1 MKNERCGVFTSAYF
15 SMHTFYLGACSLFST
30 KRFTSNA
37 ADDYVGKRLNGR
49 DKGKMPGDG
58 KYTWTKG
65 RVEGDWVCGVKESD
79 GQYHYELCYDEGPKD
94 KEWMEDGDWEYIQEL
109 YRKGTLLTNE
119 PNADR
124 EIVADH
130 KYRREICQI
139 MEDAR
144 AGRAYG
150 WREEKEAAKER
161 AEREAREKEKYEKAE
176 RDRLEKDRLARE
188 AKEKAEKDAKEKADG
203 SDEDNGSDEDE
214 KIEPS
219 GISGDQ
225 LLHSA
230 ARAAELGFEMRGHH
244 GAATALGLASKTKEV
259 KDRDDVSIT
268 EAAGEAVS
276 TTAGEKFLTELM
288 PGVGTVRTALKVA
301 EVVSPFTDAAARSLE
316 KTSEELFGPNPS
328 PDNEAADSLADT
340 IALMKIP
347 GAVVAGAELVD
358 RKRKELAQSLIKRK
372 EELFGPNPSPYN
384 EAAEALDDA
393 SALLRLP
400 EGAAMLGAAIGK
412 GAAHVVKRTA
422 DALQAVK
429 DWTIRRDRHELP
441 RGGDG
446 YELHALPQKGDG
458 YELHAAAPV
467 PETSWGPHEAPQIM
481 TGSSIP
487 PPPPPRERFH
497 DRRSPSAAAK
507 VEGDTPESR
516 LSKTQKCMLTRLMY
530 EGTAEDRQVAGRIL
544 ESDSAQ
550 RAAVSSAR
558 KPVATPSR
566 PEPDVLSM
574 REDKRALY
582 AAPTR
587 KFEPAAAS
595 AAVRSK
601 LPERKEE
608 RCPDA
613 EPARGRGYR
622 PTFSYSYGTGGASGA
637 SASTKKSS
645 FTTGHHAL

>member
-1 MKNERCGVFTSAYF
+1 
-15 SMHTFYLGACSLFST
+15 
-30 KRFTSNA
+30 
-37 ADDYVGKRLNGR
+37 
-49 DKGKMPGDG
+49 
-58 KYTWTKG
+58 
-65 RVEGDWVCGVKESD
+65 
-79 GQYHYELCYDEGPKD
+79 
-94 KEWMEDGDWEYIQEL
+94 
-109 YRKGTLLTNE
+109 
-119 PNADR
+119 
-124 EIVADH
+124 
-130 KYRREICQI
+130 
-139 MEDAR
+139 
-144 AGRAYG
+144 
-150 WREEKEAAKER
+150 
-161 AEREAREKEKYEKAE
+161 
-176 RDRLEKDRLARE
+176 
-188 AKEKAEKDAKEKADG
+188 
-203 SDEDNGSDEDE
+203 
-214 KIEPS
+214 
-219 GISGDQ
+219 
-225 LLHSA
+225 
-230 ARAAELGFEMRGHH
+230 
-244 GAATALGLASKTKEV
+244 LGLASKTKEV
-259 KDRDDVSIT
+259 RDRDDVSIT

-316 KTSEELFGPNPS
+316 KTSEELYGPNPS

-595 AAVRSK
+595 AAVRSE